1 MSGHLHFPDSWPVL
15 RDFVLFLAGNS
26 FFKVCLT
33 LIVSRRGWKKN
44 VCSGRSLDMFT
55 KLRPARFFFRQ
66 NKYLIKNIKIFRY
79 INSKYMCPPIFWALK
94 KSMWDLHYFERN
106 WRKVEK
112 VVEFRTF
119 YGTCHS
125 HKQCWEEKPAFIRII
140 QHTYLSAY
148 RYHIYMIVYIAEGR

>member
-1 MSGHLHFPDSWPVL
+1 MEG
-15 RDFVLFLAGNS
+15 
-26 FFKVCLT
+26 KVDYKMKREGWVGIFIFQ
-33 LIVSRRGWKKN
+33 IVSLSWEILFYFWQEIVFLKSAWPWLSPGEDEKKN
-44 VCSGRSLDMFT
+44 VCSGRSLDMLT

-66 NKYLIKNIKIFRY
+66 NKYLIKNIKIFHY
-79 INSKYMCPPIFWALK
+79 INSKYMCTPIFWALK

-125 HKQCWEEKPAFIRII
+125 HKQRWEE
-140 QHTYLSAY
+140 
-148 RYHIYMIVYIAEGR
+148 